1 MCRRYVSPD
10 AGSILR
16 AFGLAG
22 LDWEFSA
29 NFNSR
34 PGQRVPAVRAAGKK
48 AQGVLMRWGFPAA
61 GAFNAGIE
69 TVATSADFQSSWKQ
83 GRRCIVP
90 AMGFYDWHVNPNG
103 SEQPYYI
110 HADDQD
116 VFGFAGLWTPSRTDA
131 NAVTECL
138 SIITLPANALMTDV
152 ANSLPRMP
160 AILSQANRETWLFAD
175 VDCAATALGAY
186 ADERLIAYPVST
198 RVDSPDNND
207 ESLLEPLETDV
218 D

>member
-10 AGSILR
+10 AGSLLR
-16 AFGLAG
+16 EFELVCP
-22 LDWEFSA
+22 DWEFSA

-34 PGQRVPAVRAAGKK
+34 PGQQVPAVRASGKQ
-48 AQGVLMRWGFPAA
+48 AQGVLMRWGFRAPD
-61 GAFNAGIE
+61 AFNAGIE
-69 TVATSADFQSSWKQ
+69 TVATGADFQASWKQ
-83 GRRCIVP
+83 GRRCMVP
-90 AMGFYDWHVNPNG
+90 AMGFYEWHVDPDG
-103 SEQPYYI
+103 CEQPYYI

-116 VFGFAGLWTPSRTDA
+116 VFGFAGLWTRSSTDA

-138 SIITLPANALMTDV
+138 SIITLPANALMSDV

-160 AILSQANRETWLFAD
+160 AILTRENRDLWLFGG
-175 VDCAATALGAY
+175 VDSAAAALEAY
-186 ADERLIAYPVST
+186 PGERLIAYPVSA
-198 RVDSPDNND
+198 RVDSPENND